1 MTALT
6 LLVALLGLT
15 SCSQNDAVMNNDKET
30 SIMDNNNSSDKPTTT
45 TDKDFYADR
54 FTLSSTVEDVITNS
68 AFGDFGRLLFPVDR
82 IVAFVSRFFTL
93 RMGDLIYTGTPSG
106 VGPVA
111 IGDHL
116 EGFIGDKRLLDF
128 YIK

>member
-1 MTALT
+1 M
-6 LLVALLGLT
+6 
-15 SCSQNDAVMNNDKET
+15 
-30 SIMDNNNSSDKPTTT
+30 
-45 TDKDFYADR
+45 
-54 FTLSSTVEDVITNS
+54 
-68 AFGDFGRLLFPVDR
+68 LFPVDR

-128 YIK
+128 HIK

>member
-1 MTALT
+1 MGGEIGQITFRLDLNGQTVQLGRTA
-6 LLVALLGLT
+6 
-15 SCSQNDAVMNNDKET
+15 DM
-30 SIMDNNNSSDKPTTT
+30 
-45 TDKDFYADR
+45 
-54 FTLSSTVEDVITNS
+54 
-68 AFGDFGRLLFPVDR
+68 LFPVDR